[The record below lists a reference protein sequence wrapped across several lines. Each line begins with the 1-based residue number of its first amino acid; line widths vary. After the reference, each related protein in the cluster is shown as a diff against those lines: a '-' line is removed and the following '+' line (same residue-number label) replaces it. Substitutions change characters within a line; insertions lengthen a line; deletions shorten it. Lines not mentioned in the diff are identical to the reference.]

1 MRTGGKAFPSLVAV
15 ISLFPLLF
23 FSACSSYVLGPV
35 DELPFRTLYVEAVS
49 NDSLAPQAASLCS
62 VALREAFLR
71 DGRVKL
77 ASSAA
82 GAEATLSVRLTNYR
96 RRVAS
101 YSSADTARANS
112 FEIILD
118 GEVSLSG
125 NRADGKIL
133 FEGRSVQG
141 TARLGWSDSKTS
153 PDGRQPLAAA
163 IRSLSLETVSMS
175 LDTW

>member
-1 MRTGGKAFPSLVAV
+1 MRTCGKAFPVLMAV
-15 ISLFPLLF
+15 IPLFPILF
-23 FSACSSYVLGPV
+23 LSACSSYVLGPL
-35 DELPFRTLYVEAVS
+35 DELPFKTLYVEAVS
-49 NDSLAPQAASLCS
+49 NDSLAPQAAPLCS
-62 VALREAFLR
+62 AALREAFLR

-77 ASSAA
+77 TSSAA
-82 GAEATLSVRLTNYR
+82 DAEATLSVRLTNYR

-118 GEVSLSG
+118 GEVSLSE
-125 NRADGKIL
+125 NKADGKVL
-133 FEGRSVQG
+133 FDGRSVRG
-141 TARLGWSDSKTS
+141 AARLGWSDSRTS

-175 LDTW
+175 LDAW